1 MATRDKRPGD
11 IPDWLYDPID
21 LPNDL
26 SQEAREK
33 IVEGLRTAR
42 SMRLCRHFGIDPL
55 DPGSGTTVLMRLGP
69 ILFPAFR
76 VEEPR
81 RKPGRP
87 KGAGNKW
94 KVLEA
99 IEQLRNK
106 ANSNGKPFNVFN
118 ACVVLS
124 RNEFKGRSPK
134 SLQATYYAEKKE
146 LEDLRREIYRHR
158 QRSNPD

>member
-1 MATRDKRPGD
+1 MAGKRPGD

-94 KVLEA
+94 KVLET
-99 IEQLRNK
+99 IERLRVQAK
-106 ANSNGKPFNVFN
+106 SKGEKF
-118 ACVVLS
+118 VVAKVCTELS
-124 RNEFKGRSPK
+124 RKEFKGRSPK
-134 SLQATYYAEKKE
+134 SLEATYYAEKKE
-146 LEDLRREIYRHR
+146 LEKLRREIYRHH
-158 QRSNPD
+158 QGSKPD